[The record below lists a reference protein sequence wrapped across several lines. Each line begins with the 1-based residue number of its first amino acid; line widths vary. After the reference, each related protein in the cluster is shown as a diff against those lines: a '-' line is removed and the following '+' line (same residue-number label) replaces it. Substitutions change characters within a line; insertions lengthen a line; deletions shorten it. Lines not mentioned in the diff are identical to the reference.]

1 MTTDDVAFV
10 SVPGPWSS
18 GSSVIGELVTYH
30 GGPYVVTAADYSF
43 ARKSLVLTL
52 SKSLTDAEQAAAIAK
67 RSAVF
72 AGTERKRC
80 YSLSDEQRTEVY
92 LSTEH
97 QHVIAAKFGVSRSTV
112 NRIKR
117 KGL

>member
-1 MTTDDVAFV
+1 MDDVAYV
-10 SVPGPWSS
+10 SIPGPWST
-18 GSSVIGELVTYH
+18 GSSVIGELVTYL
-30 GGPYVVTAADYSF
+30 GGPYVVTAADYSVSS
-43 ARKSLVLTL
+43 KSLVLTL
-52 SKSLTDAEQAAAIAK
+52 SKSLTEAEQAAAVAT
-67 RSAVF
+67 RAAVF

-80 YSLSDEQRTEVY
+80 YSLTDEQRTAIC

-97 QHVIAAKFGVSRSTV
+97 QHIIAAKFGVSRSTV